1 MTLSGSVKR
10 LHSFSATVNGVNADG
25 AQPTSGL
32 TLGADGDLYGVTPSG
47 GKYGNGL
54 IYRITTSGSFT
65 PLYSFASTDADGV
78 NTYGATPMGE
88 LARAAGGVFY
98 GVANGGGPDGFGV
111 VYKITTTGAFTFT
124 RYYYFTGGADG
135 AYPLDVTLGPSGS
148 LWGTTS
154 GGQDAGGSFFGLF
167 TNETATD
174 YSFTG
179 GADGEI
185 PDSGLLPGS
194 DGNLYGTTNS
204 GGSNRQ
210 GTFFEIVLNNTV
222 IPPWGAATG
231 RYYGLL
237 GSRLGDLNVSLAS
250 SGKITAT
257 LLAGKSTHT
266 YSGTLSAA
274 GGFTETVSGVK
285 LSLQLQMTDARL
297 IFTGMADNEAVTA
310 FRSAYD
316 AGEPLGEVGSYT
328 AGIFPKANT
337 GATFVPA
344 GYGDSLMTVSAAGL
358 VTLTGSLADG
368 SALHSEGLLLQGL
381 NGYDQYLFFN
391 DSDLTGSI
399 AFQPGSGFDCSGVID
414 WADAAGQNSYFP
426 KGFSSTLTIEGTRYA
441 APAAGVRALPFTSG
455 IFILSG
461 GGLATAIQ
469 EKVNL
474 STANGVSVVGA
485 NPKDLKITI
494 DAATGTF
501 TGTFLGPSS
510 PKTTTFSGVLY
521 QNATRPGAYGRFLG
535 PVSEGVNGSGAI
547 ELAP

>member
-1 MTLSGSVKR
+1 MIEGPDGAFYGTASAGGQYGSGFGDGYIFRTTAEGFGGNIYSFSDGDDGDNPVGALVQGPDNEMYGTAQNGAHANGVIFTITPNGTFHTIHAFATDAALEGSGPNGGLVQGTDKTTFYGTTKGGGTAGNGVVYSVTLSGSVKR

-185 PDSGLLPGS
+185 PDSGLLLGS

-222 IPPWGAATG
+222 IRHGAPPQDGIMG
-231 RYYGLL
+231 C
-237 GSRLGDLNVSLAS
+237 
-250 SGKITAT
+250 
-257 LLAGKSTHT
+257 
-266 YSGTLSAA
+266 SAA
-274 GGFTETVSGVK
+274 VSG
-285 LSLQLQMTDARL
+285 
-297 IFTGMADNEAVTA
+297 I
-310 FRSAYD
+310 
-316 AGEPLGEVGSYT
+316 
-328 AGIFPKANT
+328 
-337 GATFVPA
+337 
-344 GYGDSLMTVSAAGL
+344 
-358 VTLTGSLADG
+358 
-368 SALHSEGLLLQGL
+368 
-381 NGYDQYLFFN
+381 
-391 DSDLTGSI
+391 
-399 AFQPGSGFDCSGVID
+399 
-414 WADAAGQNSYFP
+414 
-426 KGFSSTLTIEGTRYA
+426 
-441 APAAGVRALPFTSG
+441 
-455 IFILSG
+455 
-461 GGLATAIQ
+461 
-469 EKVNL
+469 
-474 STANGVSVVGA
+474 
-485 NPKDLKITI
+485 
-494 DAATGTF
+494 
-501 TGTFLGPSS
+501 
-510 PKTTTFSGVLY
+510 
-521 QNATRPGAYGRFLG
+521 
-535 PVSEGVNGSGAI
+535 
-547 ELAP
+547 